1 LKRKDLDDF
10 NEIVINLIDKIN
22 NEKELLAEINLVE

>member
-22 NEKELLAEINLVE
+22 NEKELLAEINKAE

>member
-10 NEIVINLIDKIN
+10 DEIVINLIDKIN
-22 NEKELLAEINLVE
+22 NEKELLAEINKAE

>member
-10 NEIVINLIDKIN
+10 DEIVIKLIDKIN
-22 NEKELLAEINLVE
+22 NEKELLFEINKAE